1 MARPPRRLAP
11 SRTFAQHLIIMA
23 KRPVAGAVKR
33 RLARGIGDVAA
44 LRFYRTTLT
53 HTVVRLAAD
62 ARWRTY
68 LAVTPDSA
76 VTAPCWPAVRYLTRV
91 PQGEGDLGARMQA
104 LFDRLPPGPAIIVG
118 SDIPAIRPAHVA
130 QAFQLLGR
138 ADAVF
143 GPAQDGG
150 YWLVGLK
157 KSVRQLFPFTD
168 VPWSTDR
175 TLAAT
180 RANLP
185 GRIVAYAPTLS
196 DVDTAQDYRQERVR
210 AERLIERSDLRSRS
224 TTSSTAATSRAS
236 SMSPASS
243 MREADDF

>member
-1 MARPPRRLAP
+1 MARPPRRLTP
-11 SRTFAQHLIIMA
+11 SCTFAQHLIIMA

-53 HTVVRLAAD
+53 HTVLRLAAD

-76 VTAPCWPAVRYLTRV
+76 VTAHCWPAVHNPTRI

-104 LFDRLPPGPAIIVG
+104 LFDCLPPGPAIIVG

-130 QAFQLLGR
+130 HAFKLLGR

-157 KSVRQLFPFTD
+157 KSVRQVFPFTD
-168 VPWSTDR
+168 VPWSTER

-185 GRIVAYAPTLS
+185 GRIVAYASTLS
-196 DVDTAQDYRQERVR
+196 DVDTAKEYRQERVR
-210 AERLIERSDLRSRS
+210 AERLIENPGLR
-224 TTSSTAATSRAS
+224 
-236 SMSPASS
+236 PAHT
-243 MREADDF
+243 